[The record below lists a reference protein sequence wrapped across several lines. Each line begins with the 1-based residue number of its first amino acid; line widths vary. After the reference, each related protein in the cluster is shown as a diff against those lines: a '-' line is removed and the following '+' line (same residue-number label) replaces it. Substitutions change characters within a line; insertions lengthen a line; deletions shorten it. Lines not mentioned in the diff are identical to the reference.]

1 MNWLGPVSSPAAGS
15 TTFPGDGAPGP
26 GSWARRPAGGRGR
39 PTLVEEA
46 GAQAPLVSCWK
57 SPVPQRPAAL
67 PGSGCCSYALR
78 GRCEK
83 GAGESRGTCQ
93 GRRRWPR
100 PAHARPLPAA
110 CNAEGRAPLSARARS
125 RRPRLPRPRSVSEPL
140 RRVRAVSPADP
151 SSRAPSAAGPR
162 PAAPS
167 PSPQLTGPLP
177 LLAEWGRRCSGS
189 RARDPSRARS
199 RAVSDCPARAASRS
213 RSVSGAEGS
222 VKRRRRRRRF
232 LFPFLPL
239 PSVGSSILHPAAPP
253 TPPGAPRRS
262 AVAAAAAATGDGGDR
277 LCSRLG

>member
-1 MNWLGPVSSPAAGS
+1 MAL
-15 TTFPGDGAPGP
+15 PGP
-26 GSWARRPAGGRGR
+26 GAGLVGLLAVEGGLRSWRKQAPKRSWRPAGS
-39 PTLVEEA
+39 L
-46 GAQAPLVSCWK
+46 
-57 SPVPQRPAAL
+57 PVPQRPAAP

-110 CNAEGRAPLSARARS
+110 CNAEGRAPRSARARS
-125 RRPRLPRPRSVSEPL
+125 RGPRLPRLRSVSEPL

-151 SSRAPSAAGPR
+151 SGRAPSAPGPR
-162 PAAPS
+162 PASPS

-239 PSVGSSILHPAAPP
+239 PSVGSSILHPA
-253 TPPGAPRRS
+253 TPPAPHPGSCGGALWRRRPLGTAETAS
-262 AVAAAAAATGDGGDR
+262 APASG
-277 LCSRLG
+277 CCFC